1 MKHITKLKL
10 AAVHQLCDAE
20 DKSTEYTL
28 QILQDMCNVDL
39 DCVISYMSLGNE
51 THKKLF
57 NEINELTNVIIKTEN
72 I

>member
-1 MKHITKLKL
+1 
-10 AAVHQLCDAE
+10 
-20 DKSTEYTL
+20 
-28 QILQDMCNVDL
+28 MCNVDL

-51 THKKLF
+51 THKELF